1 MFENVCQAFDFTT
14 FQIKQNKQRSL
25 ESSLIKA
32 KRDIWRYGVSFI
44 TQINKKQ
51 ILQKCIKM

>member
-32 KRDIWRYGVSFI
+32 KRDI
-44 TQINKKQ
+44 
-51 ILQKCIKM
+51 